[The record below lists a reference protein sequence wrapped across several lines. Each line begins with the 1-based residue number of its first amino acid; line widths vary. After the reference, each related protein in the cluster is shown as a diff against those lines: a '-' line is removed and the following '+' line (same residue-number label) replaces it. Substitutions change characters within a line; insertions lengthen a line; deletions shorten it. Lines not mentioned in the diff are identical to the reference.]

1 MIGSGQ
7 IDIDG
12 VHSDGRTVPV
22 MRQGEWA

>member
-12 VHSDGRTVPV
+12 IGQDGSVTPV
-22 MRQGEWA
+22 MRKGEWA